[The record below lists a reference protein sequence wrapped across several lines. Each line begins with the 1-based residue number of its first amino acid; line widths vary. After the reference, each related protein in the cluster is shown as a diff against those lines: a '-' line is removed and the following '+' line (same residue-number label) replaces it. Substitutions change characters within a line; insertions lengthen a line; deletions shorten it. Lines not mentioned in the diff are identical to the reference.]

1 VANTKLRR
9 EFYMKNNGILAV
21 IFFVTFILIS
31 VFGGMWTNSDY
42 EQESTSRMKHS
53 STVPEHDIK
62 QPPD

>member
-1 VANTKLRR
+1 
-9 EFYMKNNGILAV
+9 MKNNGILAV